1 MFVIVILACRVCS
14 LLEDTAFLYSFEL
27 TYLCRCGILLFVDG
41 TEGFQGFSLPLS
53 ERDTIR

>member
-1 MFVIVILACRVCS
+1 MNTMSPLMHAPPFHV
-14 LLEDTAFLYSFEL
+14 LYCLSIYAYS
-27 TYLCRCGILLFVDG
+27 TDG